1 MKKMI
6 LYGFWVFFYLIC
18 GFLGLIQPESS
29 LQTAAMVVVSLLF
42 FVPPGVLLAI
52 AIRSGDRKTM
62 LRLRM
67 ISILSL
73 SLTLLFFVLNILAV
87 GASESTGNAL
97 YYILNFVSVPMVCSR
112 FYVLSM
118 FLWACL
124 LIASLPKIWKKTK

>member
-1 MKKMI
+1 MVTAV
-6 LYGFWVFFYLIC
+6 LYVLWVFFYLIC
-18 GFLGLIQPESS
+18 GFLGLIQPEGIM
-29 LQTAAMVVVSLLF
+29 QTAAMVVVSLLF
-42 FVPPGVLLAI
+42 FVPPAVLLAR
-52 AIRSGDRKTM
+52 AIRKDDRKTM

-73 SLTLLFFVLNILAV
+73 SLTLFFFVLNILAV
-87 GASESTGNAL
+87 GATESTGNAL

-124 LIASLPKIWKKTK
+124 FIASLPKIWKKTK